1 MNLQQ
6 RVKTCS
12 QLFHVL
18 SDETRIKL
26 LLVLKDGESH
36 VTDLCKKLK
45 PPQPTV
51 SHHLA
56 LLRVHGLVLNRRA
69 GKRPREML
77 FCRSAW
83 MDNRNGSCRRVR
95 RNAHE
100 RGNESA
106 SA

>member
-1 MNLQQ
+1 VNLQQ

-45 PPQPTV
+45 LPQPTV

-56 LLRVHGLVLNRRA
+56 LLRVHGLVLNRRS
-69 GKRPREML
+69 GKSVFYSIDTEAFEQAEEVISGVL
-77 FCRSAW
+77 FAK
-83 MDNRNGSCRRVR
+83 
-95 RNAHE
+95 
-100 RGNESA
+100 
-106 SA
+106 

>member
-6 RVKTCS
+6 RIKTCS

-26 LLVLKDGESH
+26 LLVLKDSESH

-45 PPQPTV
+45 LPQPTV

-56 LLRVHGLVLNRRA
+56 LLRVHGLVVNRRS
-69 GKRPREML
+69 GKSVFYSIDTEAFEQAEKVISGVL
-77 FCRSAW
+77 FTK
-83 MDNRNGSCRRVR
+83 
-95 RNAHE
+95 
-100 RGNESA
+100 
-106 SA
+106 